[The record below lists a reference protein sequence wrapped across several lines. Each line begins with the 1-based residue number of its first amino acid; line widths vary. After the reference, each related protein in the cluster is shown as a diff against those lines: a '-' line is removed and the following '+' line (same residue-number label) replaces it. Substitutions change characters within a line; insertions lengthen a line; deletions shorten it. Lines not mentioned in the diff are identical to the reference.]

1 MKTVSLRRRV
11 TLTTAVV
18 SGLVLVLVAITV
30 HTLFGVVVTR
40 SENTALTDRV
50 QLAKQLS
57 QDGISPDELVAR
69 VDNRSARARLVLT
82 DGRSFGSLSR
92 LHAEEG
98 VAKSRSLKLTGPG
111 ELNGARLT
119 LQIDTPLLSRV
130 QQRLGF
136 LLIMATAS
144 AIAVIA
150 AGLWFGVPRTL
161 APLDDMTRLAREITR
176 GRLGRRLN
184 PSSTDTELGRTAA
197 AFDEMLDA
205 LEGALRDTTA
215 AEARA
220 RASEARIRTFVG
232 DAAHELRTP
241 IAGIR
246 ALAEAVV
253 QQPADADP
261 EDRQRMHLLLV
272 REAHRAGRLVDDLL
286 DLARIDAGLEL
297 RRDPTDLNDLAAT
310 QLDRMRMLHPDIDFR
325 LDGVPVTTEVDP
337 ERITQILANLLTNA
351 CQAVHTDVPAQVA
364 ADPGTGDSTG
374 PEHRAAVVAVHI
386 RTTADSAEIAVSDT
400 GPGVR
405 PEDRERIFDRLVRLD
420 GSRDHRTDGSGL
432 GLPIARGLARAHG
445 GDLTCADPIDGSG
458 ARFVLRLP
466 LTTENTD
473 QVPPEM
479 TPAPRTGA

>member
-11 TLTTAVV
+11 TLTTAAV
-18 SGLVLVLVAITV
+18 SGLVLILVAISV
-30 HTLFGVVVTR
+30 HTLFGLVVTR
-40 SENTALTDRV
+40 SENTLLTDRV

-57 QDGISPDELVAR
+57 QDGISPTELVAR
-69 VDNRSARARLVLT
+69 VDNRSARARLVLA
-82 DGRSFGSLSR
+82 DGQSFGSLSR
-92 LHAEEG
+92 LHAEDNVG
-98 VAKSRSLKLTGPG
+98 KTRSLKLTGPG
-111 ELNGARLT
+111 EIDNARLT
-119 LQIDTPLLSRV
+119 LEIDTPLLSRV
-130 QQRLGF
+130 QKRLGF

-297 RRDPTDLNDLAAT
+297 RRRSVDLRELAAT
-310 QLDRMRMLHPDIDFR
+310 QLDRMRMLHSDIDFR
-325 LDGVPVTTEVDP
+325 LEGLPVTTEVDP

-351 CQAVHTDVPAQVA
+351 CQAVHNDPPALVA
-364 ADPGTGDSTG
+364 HADTAENLYPATELRT
-374 PEHRAAVVAVHI
+374 AAVAVHI
-386 RTTADSAEIAVSDT
+386 RTTTDSAEIAVTDT
-400 GPGVR
+400 GPGVP

-420 GSRDHRTDGSGL
+420 TSRDHRTDGSGL

-445 GDLTCADPIDGSG
+445 GDLTCTDPSDATG

-466 LTTENTD
+466 LIIDPVE
-473 QVPPEM
+473 
-479 TPAPRTGA
+479 